1 MALITCP
8 ECARQISEFAL
19 SCPGCGYPVKL
30 STDRQKPKDEAKSKP
45 QAAPKRKKY
54 KKLPNGTGTVKQL
67 SGKRRNPYAAYPPC
81 KGFQLNGSPK
91 PSPAIGY
98 YPTWHEAFA
107 ALCEYNKDP
116 YDLSN
121 PTFTEVYNLF
131 YADKF
136 EGKKKLSDATKRAS
150 TAAYKNLSALHT
162 RKFRELRKADY
173 QSVLD
178 NCPLRHASLELMLT
192 LLHQM
197 YRYAISADIVDK
209 DYSATVKINIPFDD
223 EKGDPFSE
231 KELQLLW
238 QNKNDLYVKTVL
250 IQIYSGFRIS
260 AWKTMEVNHEEQY
273 FRGGVKTAAGK
284 ARFVPMH
291 PSIREFVSPETI
303 AILSLPNYRGKH
315 FYPILE
321 QLGIAASVN
330 GKKHTPHDC
339 RHTFSWLCDKY
350 KVDDLSKHLLMGHTV
365 QGDVEKTIYGHR
377 TEEELR
383 AEMNKIA
390 VPFCR

>member
-45 QAAPKRKKY
+45 QATPKRKKY

-107 ALCEYNKDP
+107 ALAEYNKEP
-116 YDLSN
+116 YDLRN
-121 PTFTEVYNLF
+121 PTFAEVYQAF
-131 YADKF
+131 YSDKYN
-136 EGKKKLSDATKRAS
+136 GKKKYSKAS
-150 TAAYKNLSALHT
+150 QGSTSAAYKNCAPLHS
-162 RKFRELRKADY
+162 RRFRELRRSDL
-173 QSVLD
+173 QTVLD
-178 NCPLRHASLELMLT
+178 NCPLKHSSLELILS
-192 LLHQM
+192 LYHQM
-197 YRYAISADIVDK
+197 YTYALGTDIVDK
-209 DYSATVKINIPFDD
+209 DYSAGVKINIEDDD
-223 EKGDPFSE
+223 EKGEPFTDNDLE
-231 KELQLLW
+231 LLW
-238 QNKNDLYVKTVL
+238 KNKEDLCVQTIL
-250 IQIYSGFRIS
+250 LQIYSGFRIS
-260 AWKTMEVNHEEQY
+260 AWSTMEINLEKQY

-284 ARFVPMH
+284 GRFVPIH
-291 PSIREFVSPETI
+291 S
-303 AILSLPNYRGKH
+303 AITDFITDDALAKLKIQAYRAKY
-315 FYPILE
+315 FYPTLE
-321 QLGIAASVN
+321 RLGIAMSKS

-350 KVDDLSKHLLMGHTV
+350 KVDDLSKHLLMGHAV
-365 QGDVEKTIYGHR
+365 QGDVEKSVYGHR
-377 TEEELR
+377 TEDQLRNEL
-383 AEMNKIA
+383 NKIKI
-390 VPFCR
+390 CH